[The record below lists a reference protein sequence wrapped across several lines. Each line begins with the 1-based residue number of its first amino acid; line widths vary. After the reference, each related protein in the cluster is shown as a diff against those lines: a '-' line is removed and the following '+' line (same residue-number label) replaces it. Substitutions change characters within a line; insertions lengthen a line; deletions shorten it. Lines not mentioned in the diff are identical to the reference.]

1 MDRESPNQSNQTE
14 EGTMQTEINCDTLTA
29 IICQIQK
36 LYVTVPLLLYFLCIW
51 GQFPSTS
58 PRGLIQLVRERLSEK
73 MWTRQSRKV
82 ICDMINTLFLTL
94 LLSNLVLFLS
104 FSTRKHTSMASRA
117 ILSNFFE
124 EQWTQNHPQYLS
136 ALSRALF
143 PTTFLEI
150 AVFMQR
156 DNLTEGF
163 RVTSLGGVYLE
174 GLIFGILL

>member
-1 MDRESPNQSNQTE
+1 MKFRKWAPWHIFFKVPFWWAYFWRGLYTEGKLSFKIGYAYTQREVCVSKSIGLAYSWKEIYVSNLQKDFTETLLEYVDLSKTRQCKYFLYMDRESPNQTE

-29 IICQIQK
+29 IIWQIQK

-94 LLSNLVLFLS
+94 
-104 FSTRKHTSMASRA
+104 
-117 ILSNFFE
+117 
-124 EQWTQNHPQYLS
+124 
-136 ALSRALF
+136 
-143 PTTFLEI
+143 
-150 AVFMQR
+150 
-156 DNLTEGF
+156 
-163 RVTSLGGVYLE
+163 
-174 GLIFGILL
+174 